1 MKPIALRISRR
12 VAIQKSASSRPPRL
26 GLRIRVLCRRWRLDY
41 ELAAGGARQRPRG
54 SRAPCETAR
63 RPGHPAS
70 GFRVV
75 APGRRRGG
83 AAAHPASQ
91 PRGCAGARR
100 RRRAR
105 REALLGLAE
114 RLEQPVPT
122 NPCGVA
128 RALVLLT
135 NGAGPLQTRASER
148 PIDEVIWWV
157 ADGLQSCPPH
167 DWECPVIVKLDPDH
181 VAWTCAHC
189 GVIGTSEDPAVRP
202 D

>member
-41 ELAAGGARQRPRG
+41 ELAAGGARDAPEDRALRARQLADPVTRRRVSG
-54 SRAPCETAR
+54 SLR
-63 RPGHPAS
+63 
-70 GFRVV
+70 RVV
-75 APGRRRGG
+75 AE
-83 AAAHPASQ
+83 AEQ
-91 PRGCAGARR
+91 PRTLLLSPAVPVLGDVVVP
-100 RRRAR
+100 R

-135 NGAGPLQTRASER
+135 NGAGPLYNRASER

>member
-1 MKPIALRISRR
+1 MR
-12 VAIQKSASSRPPRL
+12 
-26 GLRIRVLCRRWRLDY
+26 
-41 ELAAGGARQRPRG
+41 
-54 SRAPCETAR
+54 
-63 RPGHPAS
+63 
-70 GFRVV
+70 RVV
-75 APGRRRGG
+75 AEAEKPRTLLLS
-83 AAAHPASQ
+83 PAV
-91 PRGCAGARR
+91 PVLGDVVVP
-100 RRRAR
+100 R

-135 NGAGPLQTRASER
+135 DGAGPLYNRASER